1 MMNYTLC
8 YLENEKQEYLM
19 LHRVKKKNDIN
30 HDKWIGVGGKFEE
43 GESPEDCVLRETLEE
58 TGLTLTDYRFRG
70 IVTFDCEGLETQ
82 YLHLFTA
89 TGWTGEMAE
98 CSEGD
103 LEWVEKKA
111 VYSLPIWEGDRI
123 FFRLLENPDQPFFSL
138 KMCYDAGNR
147 LTYAALDGR
156 ELPLREK
163 LLVSACL
170 LGQPCRYAG
179 GSNAIPEAEALGAR
193 YELIPVC
200 PEQLGGLPT
209 PRIPA
214 ERVGDKVLS
223 RTGADVT
230 AAFRAGAERAL
241 EAAQGAG
248 KALLKER
255 SPSCGCTCIYDGS
268 FTGQVIP
275 GQGVTAELLARHG
288 IKLYGESQVDELL
301 RP

>member
-1 MMNYTLC
+1 
-8 YLENEKQEYLM
+8 
-19 LHRVKKKNDIN
+19 
-30 HDKWIGVGGKFEE
+30 
-43 GESPEDCVLRETLEE
+43 
-58 TGLTLTDYRFRG
+58 
-70 IVTFDCEGLETQ
+70 
-82 YLHLFTA
+82 
-89 TGWTGEMAE
+89 MAE

-138 KMCYDAGNR
+138 KMCYDADNR

-156 ELPLREK
+156 ELPL
-163 LLVSACL
+163 
-170 LGQPCRYAG
+170 
-179 GSNAIPEAEALGAR
+179 
-193 YELIPVC
+193 ELIPVC

-241 EAAQGAG
+241 EAAQGTG

-301 RP
+301 